1 MADALQFIDERLND
15 SITALSPTVNPVD
28 RLQPLSFTVWL
39 KHNTEL
45 FTTTSNYL
53 SRYQSYLNN
62 WYEAK
67 GMTRVQASSEIQ
79 QYYTNLINDIVI
91 NYTTTDEKR
100 YLKNL
105 DITNNRDLAIAV
117 PFFAKKIKDICLY
130 YSNLRDEIQS
140 TAISY
145 NLKGSNTGIENLLY
159 VSLTKSLQAQD
170 LVDIFAS
177 LNLSLSSIRNN
188 MVISVE
194 DLYDT
199 STEYYDLSPTL
210 PASAYNVNS
219 DLRSETFSLNQVDID
234 PYLFI
239 DGDQSI
245 LKSILSYP
253 FYLIELGENFSIDPL
268 VSADQLNLLKDSDFI
283 TTVND
288 NTVEN
293 LNLNNDAQQ
302 IRKFIGTDFYYIVT
316 DTTTA
321 YTSGQLFAADSEF
334 ANSLNK
340 RYPSIAAVPSQEFL
354 KTGREIGLFFK
365 PDKIGLLN
373 FTNFKFTSNVDISN
387 LQPDT
392 VYYFP
397 DPVKYGN
404 ISGNTK
410 LEFQSPLTFFEE
422 NYFNKIDFSNQYRA
436 GDVAT
441 DPYFQTFRAYQSR
454 EQTLNYTNNG
464 VSRYVDSQDFF
475 TGSIDTLWNN
485 TDVYPLISVSQ
496 YPIDN
501 RSQALLPLNKTLFK
515 NRNDIYGN
523 NYGLYKET
531 FNKKTL
537 SDPKKQSI
545 GVNYVFDGYV
555 FLDPQPPQGWGQ
567 GYNFDYNTTGTTPD
581 GRIFTGIILNTSVST
596 PASFED
602 GGSPFFI
609 VSYSFKDNDLYQDL
623 FEFYD
628 TTTYTCNI
636 KDALAFVKPDNL
648 PLPDVSSDNNLTF
661 DPSLN
666 KLYYAELADGAFS
679 PLAPYSVA
687 DSTYRGDFTV
697 TVPDDIVVE
706 YDGDVFWVE
715 SVNAEPCSLDNYDYT
730 YTERSNFR
738 DLRIDGKET
747 ILDFTKLSAPT
758 GTDVLYDT
766 RNVRY
771 GDLYFRNSNSTII
784 GPVSSTLASVFVN
797 YPNNVKEEVYNK
809 LIDFDMFYDILQL
822 ETENYLIFDKIRYD
836 YDNNQA
842 VGSVREFQ
850 NFYRGNYPELE
861 KFSTLWFDEKQKT
874 ITFCKT
880 TLLPD
885 KLSASNYKIIY
896 PEIYR
901 FSLNDQQITQIYP
914 TKALNALTFND
925 LSIYSLMGKDI
936 ELNIV
941 EIEKPVLNFSNET
954 GYYTLTYLAKDTAD
968 CFYIITIRF
977 KYINNT
983 VQDITATMHKPA
995 TDVYNITFTTSQGSP
1010 YFETYT
1016 TLGSAAGY
1024 FDSSDN
1030 TFTFGYGGRQI

>member
-15 SITALSPTVNPVD
+15 SITALSPIANPVD
-28 RLQPLSFTVWL
+28 RLEPLSFTVWL

-53 SRYQSYLNN
+53 ARYQSYLNN

-67 GMTRVQASSEIQ
+67 GLTREQATSEIQ
-79 QYYTNLINDIVI
+79 LYYTNLINDIVI

-100 YLKNL
+100 YLKNI
-105 DITNNRDLAIAV
+105 DTTNSRDLAIAV

-170 LVDIFAS
+170 LVDIFTS

-210 PASAYNVNS
+210 PASAYNVYG

-253 FYLIELGENFSIDPL
+253 FYLIELDKNFSIDPL

-293 LNLNNDAQQ
+293 LNLNNEAQE
-302 IRKFIGTDFYYIVT
+302 IRKYIGTDFYYIVT

-334 ANSLNK
+334 ANALNK

-373 FTNFKFTSNVDISN
+373 FTNFKFTPRVDVSN

-397 DPVKYGN
+397 DPAKYGN
-404 ISGNTK
+404 VSGNTK
-410 LEFQSPLTFFEE
+410 LDFQTPLSFFEE

-441 DPYFQTFRAYQSR
+441 DSYFQTFRAYQSR
-454 EQTLNYTNNG
+454 EQTLNHTNIG
-464 VSRYVDSQDFF
+464 VSRYVDSQNFF
-475 TGSIDTLWNN
+475 TGSVN
-485 TDVYPLISVSQ
+485 TIWSNPDVYPLVSVSQ
-496 YPIDN
+496 YPIDS
-501 RSQALLPLNKTLFK
+501 RSQSLLPVNKTLFK
-515 NRNDIYGN
+515 NRSDIYGN

-531 FNKKTL
+531 FNRKTVGTPAERSL
-537 SDPKKQSI
+537 
-545 GVNYVFDGYV
+545 GVNYIIDGYEFFDTV
-555 FLDPQPPQGWGQ
+555 WSQ
-567 GYNFDYNTTGTTPD
+567 GYNFDYNTTGVAPD
-581 GRIFTGIILNTSVST
+581 GRIFTGIFLNTSVST

-609 VSYSFKDNDLYQDL
+609 VPYNFKDNYLYQDV

-628 TTTYTCNI
+628 ITTYTCNI
-636 KDALAFVKPDNL
+636 KDALAFVKPGNSQ
-648 PLPDVSSDNNLTF
+648 LPDTPSDNNLVF
-661 DPSLN
+661 NPSTN
-666 KLYYAELADGAFS
+666 KLYYAELADGAFA
-679 PLAPYSVA
+679 PLAPYDVA
-687 DSTYRGDFTV
+687 DFTYRGDFTV
-697 TVPDDIVVE
+697 TGPDDIVVE
-706 YDGDVFWVE
+706 YDGNVFWVE
-715 SVNAEPCSLDNYDYT
+715 SVNAEPCSLDNYDYS

-738 DLRIDGKET
+738 DIRVEGKET
-747 ILDFTKLSAPT
+747 ILDFTNLAAPT
-758 GTDVLYDT
+758 GSDILYDS

-784 GPVSSTLASVFVN
+784 GHVSSTLASVFVN
-797 YPNNVKEEVYNK
+797 YPNNVKEEVHNK
-809 LIDFDMFYDILQL
+809 LIDFDMYYDILQL
-822 ETENYLIFDKIRYD
+822 ETENYLIFDKIRYN

-842 VGSVREFQ
+842 TGSVKEFQ
-850 NFYRGNYPELE
+850 NFYRGNYPALE
-861 KFSTLWFDEKQKT
+861 KFSSIWFNEKEKSL
-874 ITFCKT
+874 TFCKT
-880 TLLPD
+880 TLLLD
-885 KLSASNYKIIY
+885 KLSGTNYKVIY
-896 PEIYR
+896 PTIYR

-914 TKALNALTFND
+914 TKALDALTFDD
-925 LSIYSLMGKDI
+925 LNIYSLLGKDI

-941 EIEKPVLNFSNET
+941 EIEKPILNFSNET
-954 GYYTLTYLAKDTAD
+954 GYYTLTYMAKDTAD
-968 CFYIITIRF
+968 CFYIITVRF

-983 VQDITATMHKPA
+983 VQDITATMHRPA
-995 TDVYNITFTTSQGSP
+995 TDVYNINFTTSQGSP

-1030 TFTFGYGGRQI
+1030 TFTFGYGGRLI